1 MNKKILLLLVLVLV
15 NISLLYGEDQTEKL
29 VRKSDSIFR
38 MVNDRL
44 VKLDNKAVTV
54 KLKEGKVLSK
64 NAVKATIGKEVLTEK
79 VIVK

>member
-54 KLKEGKVLSK
+54 K
-64 NAVKATIGKEVLTEK
+64 
-79 VIVK
+79 